1 MGQSGSS
8 RSATPSS
15 PTATTAPSRP
25 RSKTTQA
32 RPQQTVDVTAT
43 ARIKQ
48 EDTVV
53 PSSPV
58 FGSPLEDNNFFFSKG
73 SPHNESVDLADEM
86 DKDKFPTVFRW
97 TEGGTNVYVAGSFT
111 NWKKIPLVKR

>member
-8 RSATPSS
+8 RSTAPSS
-15 PTATTAPSRP
+15 PTMPTPPSRP
-25 RSKTTQA
+25 RSKTAQT
-32 RPQQTVDVTAT
+32 RPQQTVDAT

-48 EDTVV
+48 EDRSG

-58 FGSPLEDNNFFFSKG
+58 FGSPLDDDHFFFSKG
-73 SPHNESVDLADEM
+73 SLHNESIDLTEEM

-97 TEGGTNVYVAGSFT
+97 TDGGTNVYVAGTFT